1 MNDNSSLSML
11 LFISFFCPGGGCGG
25 GGVGGIGLLNA
36 KDLDEVV
43 LMIIQFVSDLR
54 KREVTSQ
61 GKVSSKN
68 G

>member
-1 MNDNSSLSML
+1 MG
-11 LFISFFCPGGGCGG
+11 GGGCGG
-25 GGVGGIGLLNA
+25 MGGIGLLNA

-43 LMIIQFVSDLR
+43 LMMIQFVSDLR
-54 KREVTSQ
+54 KRDLTSQ